1 MLNEKLKTTDKSMLS
16 LKRVLGLFTAI
27 LLVAGMMIGS
37 GVFKKI
43 IPMSQ
48 TGLSEAGIL
57 LAWTI
62 AGIIT
67 MFGAFTLAGL
77 SSLTEETGGVYE
89 YLRLSF
95 GNFFSFMFG
104 WSDFT
109 IIGSASIAALG
120 FIFAQTVNTLIPLPN
135 PLESL
140 APISIADFIFPF
152 ADSGIKLLAIIS
164 IILLT
169 IVNYRGAENGGLLSN
184 IITSTKILGILLII
198 LFALFYTGNANTE
211 TIATEIMTTAS
222 LKGTAFLS
230 ALFAAMLSAFWA
242 YDGWATIS
250 FISGEIKNPKKNLP
264 IAIMSGVAIAMTLY
278 ILINFAYMQV
288 LPMEKLAAVGQNQIG
303 ASVVAETLIGSSGKI
318 LISLLIMISVFGT
331 LNALIL
337 GHSRVHFRMA
347 QEKYFFKNVEKVHP
361 KFQTPYVALL
371 YTMVW
376 SSVLV
381 VSGTFDILT
390 DMVIFAG
397 FLFYALIAVALIKM
411 KRNGTIQVKVI
422 GYPVIPILFIL
433 FSTALIINTFY
444 IHFLQSL
451 IGLGLVLIGVPFYY
465 YFKKKEAIKPVIY
478 HN

>member
-1 MLNEKLKTTDKSMLS
+1 MLKKKFEATDKATLS

-48 TGLSEAGIL
+48 TGLSEGGIL
-57 LAWTI
+57 LAWAI

-104 WSDFT
+104 WSDFS

-135 PLESL
+135 PFESL
-140 APISIADFIFPF
+140 AHISIADFIFPF

-198 LFALFYTGNANTE
+198 LFGLFYTGNANTE
-211 TIATEIMTTAS
+211 TIASEIIVANP
-222 LKGTAFLS
+222 LKGTAFIS

-278 ILINFAYMQV
+278 ILINFAYMHV
-288 LPMEKLAAVGQNQIG
+288 LPLEKLASVGQNQIG
-303 ASVVAETLIGSSGKI
+303 ASVVAETLIGSFGKI
-318 LISLLIMISVFGT
+318 FISLLIMISVFGT

-347 QEKYFFKNVEKVHP
+347 QEKYFFNNVAKIHP
-361 KFQTPYVALL
+361 TFQTPYVALL

-381 VSGTFDILT
+381 VSGTFDMLT

-411 KRNGTIQVKVI
+411 KRNGTIKVKVI

-451 IGLGLVLIGVPFYY
+451 IGLGLVLIGVPFYF
-465 YFKKKEAIKPVIY
+465 YFKKKKATSLDIK
-478 HN
+478 N